1 MRNYQ
6 KNGVKHAKKTAKS
19 NSAPMVT
26 DFGTRKILSQ
36 NFSHLV
42 TIDRTALTNLGNPT
56 RVNVQ
61 LVQDKENKYIKLTPI
76 SEKEKGGEDNE

>member
-1 MRNYQ
+1 MRNNTHQ
-6 KNGVKHAKKTAKS
+6 GVKHAKTS
-19 NSAPMVT
+19 NSDSQPTVT

-76 SEKEKGGEDNE
+76 SEKEKGENEN

>member
-1 MRNYQ
+1 MPKLQRN
-6 KNGVKHAKKTAKS
+6 KKPSS
-19 NSAPMVT
+19 NLSMIT

-76 SEKEKGGEDNE
+76 SEKEKGEEKS